1 MFLNF
6 EGDDKELEHQYQVIA
21 ALEIVDYKLSS
32 SGKNEQDLGLLMPLY
47 ENEYDLGAYGYIGT
61 NGTRIILIKKLSSFE
76 EDGEN
81 KNIKNIFRGIYN
93 AYSRLIMNPFFDKLD
108 LNDPSKTSKI
118 KFRMKKKKKLI
129 KKYLNIMK
137 NYLIKKKS

>member
-6 EGDDKELEHQYQVIA
+6 EGEDKELEHQYQVIA

-108 LNDPSKTSKI
+108 LNDPTKTSKI
-118 KFRMKKKKKLI
+118 KTSYI
-129 KKYLNIMK
+129 KEIERIIN
-137 NYLIKKKS
+137 SDA

>member
-21 ALEIVDYKLSS
+21 ALEIVDYKISS

-81 KNIKNIFRGIYN
+81 KNIKNIFHGIYS

-118 KFRMKKKKKLI
+118 KTSYI
-129 KKYLNIMK
+129 KEIERVIN
-137 NYLIKKKS
+137 SDV

>member
-81 KNIKNIFRGIYN
+81 KNIKNIFRGIYS

-108 LNDPSKTSKI
+108 LNDPTKTSKI
-118 KFRMKKKKKLI
+118 KTSYI
-129 KKYLNIMK
+129 KEIERIIN
-137 NYLIKKKS
+137 SDA

>member
-108 LNDPSKTSKI
+108 LNDPTKTSKI
-118 KFRMKKKKKLI
+118 KTSYI
-129 KKYLNIMK
+129 KEIEKIIN
-137 NYLIKKKS
+137 SDA